1 MASSETPTPAD
12 AGPADA
18 SSARREGQFHTYVGN
33 RIPWYVR
40 LLWLLFWAF
49 AVAYVIRYLFPA
61 LQIEISSPP

>member
-1 MASSETPTPAD
+1 MSQQSPAPSD
-12 AGPADA
+12 APPANGA
-18 SSARREGQFHTYVGN
+18 SARHEGQFHSYVSN

-40 LLWLLFWAF
+40 LLWLLFWVF